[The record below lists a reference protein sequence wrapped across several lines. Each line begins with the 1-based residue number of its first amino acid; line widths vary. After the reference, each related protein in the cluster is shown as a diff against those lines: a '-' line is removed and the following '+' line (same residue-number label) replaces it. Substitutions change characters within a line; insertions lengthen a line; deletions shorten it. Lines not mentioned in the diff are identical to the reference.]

1 VPRARRELG
10 EESTAEALSASAV
23 VAPASR
29 QELRWQRLWKADPR
43 FQATPVTA
51 DLAADLIIRLGSE
64 SEDGVK
70 PEAVVEEL
78 RPVDHP
84 LHMFLT
90 WEDDEAARK
99 YRIEQ
104 ARELIHAVH
113 VVDVVVRDGREIEVG
128 SRPVFVSFRPAGK
141 PERAYFSVD
150 AVVRK
155 PERTRDMLRQALSEL
170 EGFRRR
176 YEGLVQLSGVFRELE
191 KLKARST
198 SGKP

>member
-1 VPRARRELG
+1 VRRARRELN
-10 EESTAEALSASAV
+10 EESTAEALNASAV

-29 QELRWQRLWKADPR
+29 QELRWQQLWKADPR

-51 DLAADLIIRLGSE
+51 DLAADLIVRLGSE

-84 LHMFLT
+84 LHDFLT

-113 VVDVVVRDGREIEVG
+113 VVDVVVRDGREIETA

-150 AVVRK
+150 AVVRR
-155 PERTRDMLRQALSEL
+155 PERIRDMLKQAMSEL

-176 YEGLVQLSGVFRELE
+176 YENLVQLVGIFRELDR
-191 KLKARST
+191 LKDRLGT
-198 SGKP
+198 KKP